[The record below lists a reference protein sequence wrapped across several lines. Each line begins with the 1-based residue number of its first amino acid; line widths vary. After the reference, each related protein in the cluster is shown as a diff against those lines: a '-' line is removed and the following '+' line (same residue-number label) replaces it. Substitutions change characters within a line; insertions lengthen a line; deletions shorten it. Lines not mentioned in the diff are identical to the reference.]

1 MLKSAEKDFLQRPDS
16 IARTTPNGR
25 VTSIDKLSY
34 QSNETTN
41 CQIQISLNF
50 INHITLPL
58 GVKSVLSKI
67 PLCRKLEFCW
77 SLNSIHE
84 HHISFKNI
92 FLWLIFL
99 SHHHRIDWSTWILND
114 VHCCRNRIH
123 SCYYMRIFWFFT
135 KHIRKYEEIIQKW
148 CICFA
153 IRNFF
158 GKVHFVAVIIFGN
171 TSLVKSCGFHSSLNC
186 QIQTDFPGEKW

>member
-1 MLKSAEKDFLQRPDS
+1 MNITIYLK
-16 IARTTPNGR
+16 
-25 VTSIDKLSY
+25 TS
-34 QSNETTN
+34 
-41 CQIQISLNF
+41 
-50 INHITLPL
+50 
-58 GVKSVLSKI
+58 
-67 PLCRKLEFCW
+67 FCGW
-77 SLNSIHE
+77 V
-84 HHISFKNI
+84 
-92 FLWLIFL
+92 FL
-99 SHHHRIDWSTWILND
+99 SHYHRIDWSTWILND

-123 SCYYMRIFWFFT
+123 SFYMRIFWFFT

-186 QIQTDFPGEKW
+186 QIQTDFPGKSGSKEDKGRGHENLKKVLNIYVVI